1 MIGQLHSLLDPTRCE
16 SRTICIRFHNS
27 HGQMELTDLLLASLT
42 PWLPLWSHLGFLGR
56 PSEVMALLQKGAEIP
71 KLSLPQS
78 VSSIGTCRCL

>member
-1 MIGQLHSLLDPTRCE
+1 MIGQLHSLLDPTRCG
-16 SRTICIRFHNS
+16 SRMVSIRFHDS

-42 PWLPLWSHLGFLGR
+42 PLLALWSRLGFLGR

-71 KLSLPQS
+71 KLCLPQS